1 LGEDDAK
8 DNGLANITL
17 GAGTVATVNNG
28 TLLQVNRTDA
38 GLDNEVIL
46 TLGAG
51 SISSGDIVDE
61 DSKADGIGGTDVT
74 LEEGAAW
81 TGKLSGIR
89 NFFGLQRGIV
99 EFTERAEISGSLNG
113 SGTNYTFS
121 AQGGLIGENVNL
133 NDGSTTT
140 GGSVDNRIIAG
151 GDVNVDDTS
160 ILGGNW
166 SIGGNLSS
174 HGILR
179 PGNSI

>member
-1 LGEDDAK
+1 
-8 DNGLANITL
+8 
-17 GAGTVATVNNG
+17 
-28 TLLQVNRTDA
+28 DA

-61 DSKADGIGGTDVT
+61 DSKADRIGGTDVT

-89 NFFGLQRGIV
+89 NFFGFQGGSV
-99 EFTERAEISGSLNG
+99 DFTERAEIAGNLNG
-113 SGTNYTFS
+113 SGTNYIFS
-121 AQGGLIGENVNL
+121 VLGGSIGKNVNL

-140 GGSVDNRIIAG
+140 GGSIDNRIIVG
-151 GDVNVDDTS
+151 GNVNVDDTS

-166 SIGGNLSS
+166 SIEGNLSS
-174 HGILR
+174 R
-179 PGNSI
+179 